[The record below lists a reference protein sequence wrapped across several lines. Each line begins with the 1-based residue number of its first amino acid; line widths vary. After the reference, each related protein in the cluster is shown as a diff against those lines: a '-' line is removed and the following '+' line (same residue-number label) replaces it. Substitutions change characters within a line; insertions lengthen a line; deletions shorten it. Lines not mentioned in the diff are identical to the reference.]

1 MTASVATGRHRSSDV
16 VQTWYRLHHIQGPD
30 KGHPCG
36 TLRTCKSGAPKCRRC
51 RGNRPFRGRGRA
63 CVCPWIS
70 WRVSMLTP
78 RATGEGERTPSC
90 ICSVGRSSRPVVSRI
105 SSPELLR
112 HLRHREPPPS
122 PAPQDCESRAGS
134 HGGPTRNGPGAS
146 SHSATTCA
154 IAKPADLRTHPFGSS
169 IRAWLCFLL
178 QTTAEY
184 RVPTVRRPSPGR
196 PVVQSALSPRTGA
209 SQMMGGATL
218 EPRREHCSAQ

>member
-1 MTASVATGRHRSSDV
+1 SSSSSSFNHWSRGKARNKGTTLVVDMGILLGGAPVKACQETVTLPWMTASVATGRHRSSDV

-70 WRVSMLTP
+70 WRVSMPTP

-122 PAPQDCESRAGS
+122 RAPQDCESRAGS
-134 HGGPTRNGPGAS
+134 HPERSRSVQPLG
-146 SHSATTCA
+146 
-154 IAKPADLRTHPFGSS
+154 DYLRD
-169 IRAWLCFLL
+169 REA
-178 QTTAEY
+178 
-184 RVPTVRRPSPGR
+184 RRPAG
-196 PVVQSALSPRTGA
+196 T
-209 SQMMGGATL
+209 
-218 EPRREHCSAQ
+218 